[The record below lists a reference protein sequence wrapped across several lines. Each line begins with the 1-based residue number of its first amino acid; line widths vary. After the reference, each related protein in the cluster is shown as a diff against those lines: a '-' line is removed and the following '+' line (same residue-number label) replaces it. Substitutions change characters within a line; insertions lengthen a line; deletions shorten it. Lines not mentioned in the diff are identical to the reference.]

1 MKYILLTALILASGC
16 STLSVE
22 RASTCEIERKSFLF
36 IVYDKDIKCL
46 VTTTVDGE

>member
-1 MKYILLTALILASGC
+1 MKYLILALAVMASGC